1 VEKNRIDNFSRIAAQ
16 VPAKQTE
23 LISTLFGLESFTEFV
38 RNFTV
43 EIDEK
48 YIDLIGKKATELA
61 KKRQEL
67 SGAEKQIETNTA
79 ELHAISTEEQ
89 QLAIKYQQGLT
100 FSQMVFE
107 LDGSEEI
114 PGAIRQL
121 ETELLQPK
129 SAKNNLTTAAFE
141 ELSNNISINIT
152 QLEGKQQELTAASL
166 QLSFKQLYE
175 AISQV
180 C

>member
-1 VEKNRIDNFSRIAAQ
+1 
-16 VPAKQTE
+16 
-23 LISTLFGLESFTEFV
+23 
-38 RNFTV
+38 
-43 EIDEK
+43 
-48 YIDLIGKKATELA
+48 
-61 KKRQEL
+61 
-67 SGAEKQIETNTA
+67 
-79 ELHAISTEEQ
+79 
-89 QLAIKYQQGLT
+89 
-100 FSQMVFE
+100 MVFE